1 MRLPAQW
8 VLHHKRG
15 ALVRCPW
22 KSDLLKLQVVSGET
36 GVDYRTLN
44 YDRIGR
50 RRDMATE
57 IHDRREI
64 VEESIHSIEM
74 ESGSITPWMRE
85 QVREWVEG
93 RTDIPTLVKR
103 TRSHY
108 GLES

>member
-1 MRLPAQW
+1 M
-8 VLHHKRG
+8 
-15 ALVRCPW
+15 
-22 KSDLLKLQVVSGET
+22 KLQVVSGEA

-93 RTDIPTLVKR
+93 RADIPTLVKR